1 MFALSW
7 PTSLAEVKCERPSLG
22 ALPFTNLLTHVLH
35 NFLFSRYTVEVY
47 RLGDLCKSGYKIY
60 YLVGM

>member
-1 MFALSW
+1 MHVATISYRFVSKF
-7 PTSLAEVKCERPSLG
+7 VLG
-22 ALPFTNLLTHVLH
+22 TLPFTYMITHVLH

-60 YLVGM
+60 YLVGI